1 MSLEAELIMER
12 RLKGRR
18 SAFWRGV
25 LATFAVLI
33 VLGAVAAWRGV
44 PEAPRGPHIVTHDIF
59 GIIYNDPQRDRA
71 IADLADDPDVRALM
85 LYIESPGGTTVGAE
99 GLHDAI
105 TRAAAEMPV
114 VVVMGEVAASGGYIA
129 ALAGDHLVARGNTI
143 TGSIGVI
150 LEYPDMTELLGNLG
164 VEMQTFRSS
173 DVKGGPS
180 PFRELTPQQAVEQQA
195 MIEEAYKWFRGLVGD
210 ERGLSGAALDRVA
223 QGQVFS
229 GRQALELDLIDAVG
243 GQIEAESWLAT
254 QDPDLADL
262 PYHPLFE
269 PEEGDSLLNLISEWA
284 GVSRL
289 LPPIGQSG
297 GAGLLSVL
305 R

>member
-1 MSLEAELIMER
+1 
-12 RLKGRR
+12 
-18 SAFWRGV
+18 
-25 LATFAVLI
+25 
-33 VLGAVAAWRGV
+33 
-44 PEAPRGPHIVTHDIF
+44 
-59 GIIYNDPQRDRA
+59 
-71 IADLADDPDVRALM
+71 
-85 LYIESPGGTTVGAE
+85 
-99 GLHDAI
+99 
-105 TRAAAEMPV
+105 
-114 VVVMGEVAASGGYIA
+114 
-129 ALAGDHLVARGNTI
+129 NTI

-195 MIEEAYKWFRGLVGD
+195 MIEEAYQWFRGLVGE